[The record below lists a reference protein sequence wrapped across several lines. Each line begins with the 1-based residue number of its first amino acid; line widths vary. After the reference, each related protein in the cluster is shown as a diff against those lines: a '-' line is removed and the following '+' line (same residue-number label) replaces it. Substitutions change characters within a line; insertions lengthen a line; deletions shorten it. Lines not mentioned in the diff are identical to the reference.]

1 MKGLRWLLVMSAL
14 GMAACDGAKSP
25 DFVPE
30 RTVSGFEIL
39 DSGGT
44 PIADLEL
51 PVGTTEQLRARA
63 DIETTVPPGY
73 QPPPGTPAPVVR
85 DGKLVV
91 LQENEEV
98 TADVS
103 WDSAADTT
111 ATVSESGLVTGVAL
125 GNTTVTGSYSGET
138 DSLAVEVT
146 DATLV
151 GGQVRCVRPA
161 TTGPVGNSPCVANGS
176 FSRPSGVVVAFE
188 AIGRFSDGQDRRIAA
203 PYTLNWTSTNTA
215 VAAKP
220 ATGNNLPLTSP
231 NFQTATVGSTTITGR
246 VTEGASPSDPL
257 PNPDRQNATLN
268 VVAAN
273 AFCDTE
279 FPASSQ
285 IVAQTCIGCTANNTN
300 LITDGNLETFADLN
314 IPLGLLLFS
323 NISVTVANPVGTPTT
338 AAGAPVGFLLSRTS
352 NNVLAAQLLDSLEVT
367 TVRRTG
373 AETFEEIA
381 DPATDS
387 GVLRLTL
394 LGIRLPASPQFLLAT
409 DPTTQPYDG
418 VKLTFNGGLL
428 TLLASLNV
436 NTACS
441 RANPTPPAVP

>member
-30 RTVSGFEIL
+30 RTVAGFEIL

-44 PIADLEL
+44 PIAELEL
-51 PVGTTEQLRARA
+51 PVGTTEGLRARA
-63 DIETTVPPGY
+63 DITVTVPPGY
-73 QPPPGTPAPVVR
+73 KPQPGEPAPQVR
-85 DGKLVV
+85 DGKLV
-91 LQENEEV
+91 LFFENKEV
-98 TADVS
+98 FDTH
-103 WDSAADTT
+103 WDSAEDAT
-111 ATVSESGLVTGVAL
+111 ATVSESGVVTGVAL
-125 GNTTVTGSYSGET
+125 GNTTVTGSYAGET
-138 DSLAVEVT
+138 DTVAVEVT

-161 TTGPVGNSPCVANGS
+161 TTGPVGASPCVANGS
-176 FSRPSGVVVAFE
+176 FSRPSGVVVTFE

-203 PYTLNWTSTNTA
+203 PYTLNWTSSQTT

-220 ATGNNLPLTSP
+220 ATGSNLPLTSP
-231 NFQTATVGSTTITGR
+231 NFETATIGSTTITGR
-246 VTEGASPSDPL
+246 VTEGADPADPL
-257 PNPDRQNATLN
+257 PNPAFQTATLN

-279 FPASSQ
+279 FPTDAQ
-285 IVAQTCIGCTANNTN
+285 IETQTCIGCTANNTN

-323 NISVTVANPVGTPTT
+323 NISVTVANKVGTPAT

-373 AETFEEIA
+373 DTTFEDIA

-387 GVLRLTL
+387 GLLRLTL
-394 LGIRLPASPQFLLAT
+394 LGIRLPASPQFLLST
-409 DPTTQPYDG
+409 DPTTEPYDG

-441 RANPTPPAVP
+441 RANPTPPAAP